1 MKTVGNR
8 EEAELPLGYELVRFD
23 QGTKLALP
31 SSAAAA
37 SRAELERRHLALLGI
52 QDEALRQRREALM
65 AEGLK
70 EREQAELK
78 LKADA
83 EARLTIASDEPVQG
97 QYRVIHKW
105 AELLHASEDTA
116 TVLRSADKDVNE
128 RAAKLRER
136 LIKKGPDRRIAQ
148 PDGWRESMDQLEGSL
163 PHFREPIRLLR
174 NSLALADATK
184 RPVRVPSM
192 LLLGPPGIGKTYF
205 THRVAELMG
214 APHASIAFDQPTAGS
229 TLRGSDSYWGNS
241 STGLL
246 FNLICMG
253 EFANPVVLLDE
264 LDKSS
269 SGTGRHE
276 IDPLAQ
282 LHGVL
287 EPETSRNTIDSSIEI
302 EFDASQVT
310 YIATANSLRGLTL
323 PILSRMEVFSIEPPE
338 TSDAVEIARA
348 VVNQVLRRMNL
359 HDTLG
364 FDHKGLYVLAHLSPR
379 LMLRTTEK
387 AVAAAIAAGQGRV
400 TEADLWAELGPEGD
414 GPRPH

>member
-1 MKTVGNR
+1 MKTVGKR

-31 SSAAAA
+31 SATAAER
-37 SRAELERRHLALLGI
+37 RAELERRHLALVDI
-52 QDEALRQRREALM
+52 QDEALRQRQEAEQ
-65 AEGLK
+65 AKGLK
-70 EREQAELK
+70 EREQAAAK
-78 LKADA
+78 LQADA
-83 EARLTIASDEPVQG
+83 EARLKATSDEPAQG
-97 QYRVIHKW
+97 QYRVVHKW
-105 AELLHASEDTA
+105 AELLKASEDTA
-116 TVLRSADKDVNE
+116 TAFRSADKDVNE

-148 PDGWRESMDQLEGSL
+148 PAGLRESMDQLEASL

-184 RPVRVPSM
+184 RPVRVPPM

-205 THRVAELMG
+205 THRVAEVMG

-246 FNLICMG
+246 FNLLCMG
-253 EFANPVVLLDE
+253 DCANPVVLLDE

-269 SGTGRHE
+269 SGTNRHE

-287 EPETSRNTIDSSIEI
+287 EPETSRSTVDISVDI

-310 YIATANSLRGLTL
+310 YVATANSLRGLTL
-323 PILSRMEVFSIEPPE
+323 PILSRMEVFSVEPPE

-348 VVNQVLRRMNL
+348 VVNQVLKRMNL

-387 AVAAAIAAGQGRV
+387 AVAAAVAAGQREV
-400 TEADLWAELGPEGD
+400 READLWAELGPESE